1 MFIALFNLGSVIVLS
16 IALGLFLAFS
26 GYPASMDYIHTW
38 DEFAMF
44 RDLYAT
50 WSTYSFYLAW
60 AIFAI
65 VILMFVV
72 NIGWLAYKNES

>member
-16 IALGLFLAFS
+16 IALGLFLAYS

-60 AIFAI
+60 TIFAI
-65 VILMFVV
+65 VIIMLIVDIV
-72 NIGWLAYKNES
+72 WLIYKKES